1 MRNFPWILSLLAL
14 GWLTV
19 GWAQDDQIIPDIT
32 TQEVTPGIYML
43 IGMGGNMG
51 LSVGDATFLID
62 DQMAPINKKIK
73 AAVAEITTQPVK
85 FVLNTHHHFDHT
97 GGNEAF
103 GKAGAIIVAHD
114 NVRARMS
121 GAQVISFFSMET
133 PASPAIALPVMTFD
147 NTTTFHLNGHT
158 INAFHVPNAHTDGDV
173 IVHFREANVMHMGDT
188 YFSSS
193 YPFFDLDSGGSL
205 DGMIAAAD
213 RVLTLSD
220 RDTQIMPGHGPL
232 ASAKDLRGYRDMLV
246 KVRQRVAN
254 LIADGADEAAV
265 IAARP
270 TRDLDRQ
277 WATGAFTAER
287 WLPLVYASLQKD

>member
-1 MRNFPWILSLLAL
+1 MRNISWILSLLAL

-121 GAQVISFFSMET
+121 AAQVISFFSMET

>member
-1 MRNFPWILSLLAL
+1 
-14 GWLTV
+14 
-19 GWAQDDQIIPDIT
+19 
-32 TQEVTPGIYML
+32 ML

-73 AAVAEITTQPVK
+73 AAVADITTQPVK

-121 GAQVISFFSMET
+121 AAQVISFFNMET
-133 PASPAIALPVMTFD
+133 PPAPAISLPVMTFD

-158 INAFHVPNAHTDGDV
+158 INVFHVPNAHTDGDV

-213 RVLTLSD
+213 RVLTLAD
-220 RDTQIMPGHGPL
+220 KDTQIMPGHGPL

-277 WATGAFTAER
+277 WAAGAFTPER
-287 WLPLVYASLQKD
+287 WLPLVYASLPKRLAFCARLITMA